1 MFREVY
7 LKLTDLAGLYKRSI
21 CFQ

>member
-7 LKLTDLAGLYKRSI
+7 LKLTELVGLYKRSI